1 MKLSISKAIIA
12 AGILSLSAVLVADAR
27 QREGPQQPGALP
39 KLTKVRDDIYLIENA
54 GQTVAEIGTY
64 GGNITLALTDE
75 GVIAVDSK
83 NERIH
88 EDVLAKIKS
97 LTPQAVKYL
106 VLTHN
111 HPDHAAGAAMFA
123 SEGAQVLISTADREN
138 MAKSRNPGWLPQW
151 TFAGKATIFLGGKQA
166 QLVEYRGH
174 TRGDTVVL
182 FPHARVLV
190 MGDLLTTVDTIPLIV
205 NYDDGG
211 SWAEWT
217 RSVDSLLEMDWET
230 AIPGHGPTV
239 TKQRVREIR
248 AKMVAIQE
256 RVRSMNRERKGPD
269 EISKQLISEFGW
281 GSGPA
286 SNNVA
291 GMIREF
297 Q

>member
-1 MKLSISKAIIA
+1 LAVSITD
-12 AGILSLSAVLVADAR
+12 AG
-27 QREGPQQPGALP
+27 QRGGPPQPGALP

-54 GQTVAEIGTY
+54 GQTVAEIGAY
-64 GGNITLALTDE
+64 GGNIILALTDE

-97 LTPQAVKYL
+97 LTPHAVKYL

-138 MAKSRNPGWLPQW
+138 MAKSRNPRWLPQL
-151 TFAGKATIFLGGKQA
+151 TYAGKAALFLGGKQA
-166 QLVEYRGH
+166 QLMESRGH

-211 SWAEWT
+211 SWVDWT

-230 AIPGHGPTV
+230 AIPGHGPMV
-239 TKQRVREIR
+239 TKQQVREIR
-248 AKMVAIQE
+248 AKMV
-256 RVRSMNRERKGPD
+256 VLNREVLDGHARPTLSTIPYSTKDSPRTAVDFEPD
-269 EISKQLISEFGW
+269 SCNSDCDD
-281 GSGPA
+281 
-286 SNNVA
+286 
-291 GMIREF
+291 
-297 Q
+297 

>member
-1 MKLSISKAIIA
+1 MKLSISKAILA
-12 AGILSLSAVLVADAR
+12 AGILFLLAVSIIDGR
-27 QREGPQQPGALP
+27 QRGGPQQPGALP
-39 KLTKVRDDIYLIENA
+39 KLTRIRDDIYLIENT
-54 GQTVAEIGTY
+54 GQNVTEIGTY
-64 GGNITLALTDE
+64 GGNITLVLTDE

-97 LTPQAVKYL
+97 LTPQSVKYL
-106 VLTHN
+106 ILTHN
-111 HPDHAAGAAMFA
+111 HADHAAGAAMFA
-123 SEGAQVLISTADREN
+123 SEGAQVLITTADREN
-138 MAKSRNPGWLPQW
+138 MANARNPGWLPQW
-151 TFAGKATIFLGGKQA
+151 TYAGKATLFLGGKQA
-166 QLVEYRGH
+166 QLMEYRGH

-182 FPHARVLV
+182 LPHARVLV
-190 MGDLLTTVDTIPLIV
+190 MGDLLTTVDAIPLIV

-217 RSVDSLLEMDWET
+217 RSVDSLLQMDWDT
-230 AIPGHGPTV
+230 AIPGHGPAV
-239 TKQRVREIR
+239 TKQQVREIR

-256 RVRSMNRERKGPD
+256 RVRSMNRERKSQD
-269 EISKQLISEFGW
+269 EISKQLMSEFGW
-281 GSGPA
+281 GSGIA